1 MSIER
6 ELVMKNVSLKKM
18 RTSYDGKQPVQ
29 YSLALK
35 DELLPINPFLG
46 KSFRIKATGEI
57 YCVACGR
64 KTSKSYQ
71 QGYCFPCTQKL
82 AQCDLCIV
90 KPELCHFHKGTC
102 REPDWAQEHC
112 MIPHVVYLA
121 NSSGL
126 KVGIT
131 REYQKLTRW
140 IDQGAVQALAVARV
154 QQRLHAGLIESF
166 LKKDYADRTDWR
178 AMLKGEAPP
187 LDLCDVREEVLGA
200 LPYTLSHEALEED
213 VTVLRYPILEY
224 PKKVQSLNL
233 EKTPLV
239 EGTLL
244 GIKGQYLILDC
255 GVLNV
260 RSYSGYQIELG

>member
-1 MSIER
+1 MTSFA
-6 ELVMKNVSLKKM
+6 LLKM
-18 RTSYDGKQPVQ
+18 RSSYDGKTPVQ
-29 YSLALK
+29 YSLRRGEESISL
-35 DELLPINPFLG
+35 NPLLG
-46 KSFRIKATGEI
+46 KTFRLQAKGEI
-57 YCVACGR
+57 FCVACGR
-64 KTSKSYQ
+64 KTAKSYQ

-102 REPDWAQEHC
+102 REPQWAQEHC
-112 MIPHVVYLA
+112 MISHVVYLA

-131 REYQKLTRW
+131 REHQKLTRW

-154 QQRLHAGLIESF
+154 KQRLDAGLIESF

-178 AMLKGEAPP
+178 AMLKGEAEPV
-187 LDLCDVREEVLGA
+187 DLSEVREEVLGA
-200 LPYTLSHEALEED
+200 LPYTLSFEALEEET
-213 VTVLRYPILEY
+213 TVVRYPVLEY

-233 EKTPLV
+233 EKTPLI

-244 GIKGQYLILDC
+244 GIKGQYLITDK

-260 RSYSGYQIELG
+260 RSYSGYQVELRY

>member
-1 MSIER
+1 
-6 ELVMKNVSLKKM
+6 LKYFSLKKM
-18 RTSYDGKQPVQ
+18 RSAYDGKQAVQ
-29 YSLALK
+29 YSLSVNE
-35 DELLPINPFLG
+35 ELVPLNPYLG
-46 KSFRIKATGEI
+46 KSFRIKASGEI
-57 YCVACGR
+57 HCVACGR

-102 REPDWAQEHC
+102 REPDWAQAHC

-131 REYQKLTRW
+131 REHQKLTRW

-154 QQRLHAGLIESF
+154 KQRLDAGLIESY

-187 LDLCDVREEVLGA
+187 LDLTEAREEVLGA
-200 LPYTLSHEALEED
+200 LPLTLKYEAMEED
-213 VTVLRYPILEY
+213 ETVVRYPILEY
-224 PKKVQSLNL
+224 PQKVQSLNL
-233 EKTPLV
+233 EKTPVV

-244 GIKGQYLILDC
+244 GIKGQYLILDR
-255 GVLNV
+255 GVLNI
-260 RSYSGYQIELG
+260 RSFSGYQIELGNFLV